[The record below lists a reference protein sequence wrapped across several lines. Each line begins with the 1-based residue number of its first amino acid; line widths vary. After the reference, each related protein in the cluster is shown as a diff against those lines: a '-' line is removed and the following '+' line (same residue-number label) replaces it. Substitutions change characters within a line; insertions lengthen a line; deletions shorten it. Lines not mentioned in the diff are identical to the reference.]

1 MTQRIEIRVPDIG
14 DFQDVE
20 VIEVMVAAG
29 DRVEI
34 EDGLVTVETDK
45 AAMDIP
51 ASVAGTVVEVSLK
64 VGAKVS
70 EGDLVVVLD
79 AEGEQPAPEVANTQ
93 DAEAEVR
100 ISDQPV
106 EIEVRV
112 PDIGDFS
119 DVDVIEVLVR
129 ADQEIEAED
138 PLVTLETDKA
148 AMDVPA
154 PANGRILSVAI
165 KEGDKVSE
173 GDLIVTLL
181 GVPAA
186 APESPRAPSPAAEP
200 APAAEAPV
208 PAPAPAAAK
217 ELPAIDETSFSR
229 AHAGPSVRLLAR
241 ELGVDLG
248 RVKGSGLKN
257 RITHDDVKA
266 WVKAILT
273 GGAGTGADGL
283 PGAALPKVPEVD
295 FARFGEVE
303 TQPLGRIQKISGPRL
318 QAAWINLP
326 HVFQFDE
333 ADITELEKVRQDLKP
348 VAADKDVKLTPLAF
362 ILRACV
368 LALKEF
374 PNFNSSLSA
383 DGEHLVYKK
392 YCHLGFAADTPNGLM
407 VPVIRDADKLDIY
420 ALAGRLGE
428 LSAKARDG
436 KLKAD
441 EMQGGSFTVSSL
453 GGIGGTGFTPI
464 INAPEVAIMGV
475 ARSAM
480 KPVYV
485 DGKFVARLMLPF
497 SVSYDHRVIDGA
509 QAVRFTSY
517 LASVLADPGKLT
529 APL

>member
-1 MTQRIEIRVPDIG
+1 MAERIEIKVPDIG

-20 VIEVMVAAG
+20 VIEVMVVKG
-29 DRVEI
+29 DRVEL
-34 EDGLVTVETDK
+34 EDGLVTLETDK

-51 ASVAGTVVEVSLK
+51 ATVAGTVTAVSLK
-64 VGAKVS
+64 VGDKVS
-70 EGDLVVVLD
+70 EGDLVLVLETTAD
-79 AEGEQPAPEVANTQ
+79 QQQTVDESATDSKGIEKESEKPAQIEK
-93 DAEAEVR
+93 
-100 ISDQPV
+100 
-106 EIEVRV
+106 IEVRV

-119 DVDVIEVLVR
+119 DVDVIEVLVQV
-129 ADQEIEAED
+129 DQEIEVED
-138 PLVTLETDKA
+138 ALLTLETDKA

-154 PANGRILSVAI
+154 PAGGKILSIAI

-173 GDLIVTLL
+173 GDLLVTML
-181 GVPAA
+181 GIRVAPAVQE
-186 APESPRAPSPAAEP
+186 PSRPVVETPSSSPP
-200 APAAEAPV
+200 APARV
-208 PAPAPAAAK
+208 PAKA
-217 ELPAIDETSFSR
+217 LPPIDEKSFSS
-229 AHAGPSVRLLAR
+229 AHAGPSVRMLAR

-248 RVKGSGLKN
+248 QVKGSGLKS

-266 WVKAILT
+266 WVKSVLS
-273 GGAGTGADGL
+273 GGAGAR
-283 PGAALPKVPEVD
+283 AALPKVPEVD
-295 FARFGEVE
+295 FARFGEIE
-303 TQPLGRIQKISGPRL
+303 SKPLGRIQKISGPRL

-333 ADITELEKVRQDLKP
+333 ADITDLEQVRQDLKP
-348 VAADKDVKLTPLAF
+348 VAADKGVKLTPLAF

-374 PNFNSSLSA
+374 PGFNSSLST
-383 DGEHLVYKK
+383 DGESLVYKK

-407 VPVIRDADKLDIY
+407 VPVIRDADKMDIY
-420 ALAGRLGE
+420 TLAGQLGE

-480 KPVYV
+480 KPVYL
-485 DGKFVARLMLPF
+485 DDKFTPRLMLPF

-509 QAVRFTSY
+509 QAVRFTTY
-517 LASVLADPGKLT
+517 FAAVLADPGKLT
-529 APL
+529 APV

>member
-1 MTQRIEIRVPDIG
+1 MAQRIEIRVPDIG

-34 EDGLVTVETDK
+34 EDPLVTVETDK

-51 ASVAGTVVEVSLK
+51 APVAGSVVEVSVK
-64 VGAKVS
+64 VGAKIS
-70 EGDLVVVLD
+70 EGDLVLVLD
-79 AEGEQPAPEVANTQ
+79 SEGEQPAPA
-93 DAEAEVR
+93 DAADSAAEAKV
-100 ISDQPV
+100 SSQPV

-112 PDIGDFS
+112 PDIGDFT

-129 ADQEIEAED
+129 ANQEIELEE

-154 PANGRILSVAI
+154 PAGGRIVSVAV
-165 KEGDKVSE
+165 KEGDKVSA

-181 GVPAA
+181 GIPAPV
-186 APESPRAPSPAAEP
+186 PESRQPPVAAVEP
-200 APAAEAPV
+200 APAPET
-208 PAPAPAAAK
+208 PAPARIPGAVK
-217 ELPAIDETSFSR
+217 ELPAIDEASFSR
-229 AHAGPSVRLLAR
+229 AHAGPSVRMLAR

-248 RVKGSGLKN
+248 QVKGSGLKS

-266 WVKAILT
+266 WVKAVL
-273 GGAGTGADGL
+273 TGADGL

-348 VAADKDVKLTPLAF
+348 VAADKGVKLTPLAF

-374 PNFNSSLSA
+374 PDFNSSLSA

-392 YCHLGFAADTPNGLM
+392 YFHLGFAADTPNGLM

-441 EMQGGSFTVSSL
+441 EMQGGTFTVSSL

-485 DGKFVARLMLPF
+485 DGKFVARLILPF

-517 LASVLADPGKLT
+517 LSTVLADPGKLT
-529 APL
+529 APLS

>member
-1 MTQRIEIRVPDIG
+1 MAERIEIKVPDIG

-20 VIEVMVAAG
+20 VIEVMVAKG
-29 DRVEI
+29 DRVEV

-51 ASVAGTVVEVSLK
+51 ATVAGTVIEINLK
-64 VGAKVS
+64 VGDKVS
-70 EGDLVVVLD
+70 EGDLVLVLETTAGQQQAVD
-79 AEGEQPAPEVANTQ
+79 ESAADSEGMEKQSEKPAQPEK
-93 DAEAEVR
+93 
-100 ISDQPV
+100 
-106 EIEVRV
+106 IEVRV

-119 DVDVIEVLVR
+119 DVDVIEVLVQV
-129 ADQEIEAED
+129 DQEIEVED
-138 PLVTLETDKA
+138 ALLTLETDKA

-154 PANGRILSVAI
+154 PVGGKILSVAI

-173 GDLIVTLL
+173 GDLLL
-181 GVPAA
+181 TMLGIRA
-186 APESPRAPSPAAEP
+186 APAVQEP
-200 APAAEAPV
+200 ARPVGETPPASPPV
-208 PAPAPAAAK
+208 PALARAPGKA
-217 ELPAIDETSFSR
+217 LPPIDEQSFSS
-229 AHAGPSVRLLAR
+229 AHAGPSVRMLAR

-248 RVKGSGLKN
+248 QVKGSGLKS

-266 WVKAILT
+266 WVKSVLSGEWT
-273 GGAGTGADGL
+273 GSAGARAT
-283 PGAALPKVPEVD
+283 LPKVPEVD

-303 TQPLGRIQKISGPRL
+303 TKPLGRIQKISGPRL

-333 ADITELEKVRQDLKP
+333 ADITELEQVRQDLKP
-348 VAADKDVKLTPLAF
+348 VAADKGVKLTPLAF

-374 PNFNSSLSA
+374 PGFNSSLSA
-383 DGEHLVYKK
+383 DGESLVYKK

-407 VPVIRDADKLDIY
+407 VPVIRDADKMDIY
-420 ALAGRLGE
+420 TLAGQLGE

-480 KPVYV
+480 KPVYL
-485 DGKFVARLMLPF
+485 DGKFTPRLILPF

-509 QAVRFTSY
+509 QAVRFTTY
-517 LASVLADPGKLT
+517 LSSVLADPGKLT
-529 APL
+529 APV

>member
-29 DRVEI
+29 DQVEI

-51 ASVAGTVVEVSLK
+51 ATVAGTVVEVSLK

-70 EGDLVVVLD
+70 AGDLVLVLD
-79 AEGEQPAPEVANTQ
+79 AEGEQTAPEVASAGNAV
-93 DAEAEVR
+93 AEETK
-100 ISDQPV
+100 SDQPV

-138 PLVTLETDKA
+138 LLVTLETDKA

-186 APESPRAPSPAAEP
+186 APESPRATSPAAEP
-200 APAAEAPV
+200 APAAEA

-217 ELPAIDETSFSR
+217 ELPAIDETGFSR
-229 AHAGPSVRLLAR
+229 AHAGPSVRMLAR

-266 WVKAILT
+266 WVKAVLT
-273 GGAGTGADGL
+273 GTDGL

-295 FARFGEVE
+295 FARFGEIE
-303 TQPLGRIQKISGPRL
+303 TRPLGRIQKISGPRL

-333 ADITELEKVRQDLKP
+333 ADITELEKVRQDLQP
-348 VAADKDVKLTPLAF
+348 VAADKGVKLTPLAF

-374 PNFNSSLSA
+374 PDFNSSLSA

-392 YCHLGFAADTPNGLM
+392 YFHLGFAADTPNGLM

-480 KPVYV
+480 KPVYL

-517 LASVLADPGKLT
+517 LATVLADPGKLT

>member
-29 DRVEI
+29 DQVEI

-51 ASVAGTVVEVSLK
+51 ATVAGTVVEVSVK
-64 VGAKVS
+64 VG
-70 EGDLVVVLD
+70 G
-79 AEGEQPAPEVANTQ
+79 
-93 DAEAEVR
+93 
-100 ISDQPV
+100 
-106 EIEVRV
+106 
-112 PDIGDFS
+112 
-119 DVDVIEVLVR
+119 
-129 ADQEIEAED
+129 
-138 PLVTLETDKA
+138 
-148 AMDVPA
+148 
-154 PANGRILSVAI
+154 
-165 KEGDKVSE
+165 KVSE

-186 APESPRAPSPAAEP
+186 APESPRATSPAAEP
-200 APAAEAPV
+200 APAAEA

-217 ELPAIDETSFSR
+217 ELPAIDETGFSR
-229 AHAGPSVRLLAR
+229 AHAGPSVRMLAR

-266 WVKAILT
+266 WVKAVLT
-273 GGAGTGADGL
+273 GTDGL

-295 FARFGEVE
+295 FARFGEIE
-303 TQPLGRIQKISGPRL
+303 TRPLGRIQKISGPRL

-333 ADITELEKVRQDLKP
+333 ADITELEKVRQDLQP
-348 VAADKDVKLTPLAF
+348 VAADKGVKLTPLAF

-374 PNFNSSLSA
+374 PDFNSSLSA

-392 YCHLGFAADTPNGLM
+392 YFHLGFAADTPNGLM

-480 KPVYV
+480 KPVYL

-517 LASVLADPGKLT
+517 LATVLADPGKLT